1 MWTWLSRVF
10 GSQGAAGRAEAE
22 GRIEDAARLYLER
35 GNVADAVRVLLRAG
49 ETARTLEERRA
60 FLVRAYGIA
69 RTDEHRREARKGLCL
84 VTLAEAEAAAPRT
97 EDDRR
102 RVQEA
107 ADDLESMGL
116 YREAGRAWAMLED
129 REAVARV
136 LALAG
141 DVDGLEKV
149 TGDREASE
157 RNSLRRRAAVEGF
170 DAMWRS
176 GDRAGAVATL
186 TAWVSAHGDDHEA
199 RSTLDRHVN
208 LLLRDGRFEAEH
220 DGART
225 VYVGRFP
232 VTLGREAD
240 VVLRGASVSRR
251 HVTIAQTGDRFEAS
265 DAGSRSGTT
274 LDGVPLGAPLALR
287 PGAALGL
294 GADLSLRVQA
304 APDAGSLSLEIE
316 RGMDRGRR
324 LVLVAGSAALACGAV
339 RFEPSGPVLTPAQPV
354 SLNGQKVALPF
365 TLARGDRIEAG
376 GRTLHVVG

>member
-35 GNVADAVRVLLRAG
+35 GNIADAVRVLLRAG

-102 RVQEA
+102 RLQEA
-107 ADDLESMGL
+107 ADDLESFGL
-116 YREAGRAWAMLED
+116 YREAARAWTMLED

-149 TGDREASE
+149 TGDRELSE

-170 DAMWRS
+170 DALWRS
-176 GDRAGAVATL
+176 GDRPAAVATL
-186 TAWVSAHGDDHEA
+186 TAWVSAHADDHEA
-199 RSTLDRHVN
+199 RDTLDRHAA
-208 LLLRDGRFEAEH
+208 LLLRDGRFEAEEG
-220 DGART
+220 GART

-240 VVLRGASVSRR
+240 VAMRGASVSRR
-251 HVTIAQTGDRFEAS
+251 HL
-265 DAGSRSGTT
+265 T
-274 LDGVPLGAPLALR
+274 LTHTPHPHPHPSPSPLT
-287 PGAALGL
+287 
-294 GADLSLRVQA
+294 
-304 APDAGSLSLEIE
+304 
-316 RGMDRGRR
+316 
-324 LVLVAGSAALACGAV
+324 
-339 RFEPSGPVLTPAQPV
+339 LTPHPH
-354 SLNGQKVALPF
+354 G
-365 TLARGDRIEAG
+365 
-376 GRTLHVVG
+376 

>member
-10 GSQGAAGRAEAE
+10 GSQGAAGHAEAE

-35 GNVADAVRVLLRAG
+35 GAVADAVRVLLRAG

-69 RTDEHRREARKGLCL
+69 RTDEQRKEARKGLCL

-102 RVQEA
+102 RLQEA
-107 ADDLESMGL
+107 ADDLESFGL
-116 YREAGRAWAMLED
+116 FREAGRAWAMLED

-149 TGDREASE
+149 TGDRETAE

-170 DAMWRS
+170 DAQWRS
-176 GDRAGAVATL
+176 GDRPGAITTL
-186 TAWVSAHGDDHEA
+186 TAWASTHHDDHEA
-199 RSTLDRHVN
+199 RSTLDRHLA

-220 DGART
+220 DGERT

-232 VTLGREAD
+232 VTLGRETD
-240 VVLRGASVSRR
+240 VVFRGASVSRR
-251 HVTIAQTGDRFEAS
+251 HVTLSRTADGFQVV

-274 LDGVPLGAPLALR
+274 LDGVPLGAPLPLR
-287 PGAALGL
+287 PGAAIGL
-294 GADLSLRVQA
+294 GADLTLRAQGDPARLV
-304 APDAGSLSLEIE
+304 LEIE

-324 LVLVAGSAALACGAV
+324 LTLVSDSAPLFCGTV
-339 RFEPSGPVLTPAQPV
+339 HFEASGPVLTPTQPV

-365 TLARGDRIEAG
+365 TLARGDRIEVG
-376 GRTLHVVG
+376 GRTLQIVG